1 MYLTYNR
8 DMKFQSTKVIELGSC
23 AFRQP
28 QANHSHCRFLH
39 GYRLTA
45 KFWFAA
51 SELDENNWVV
61 DFGGLKGLKE
71 KFKNQFDHTTCVAA
85 NDPALPIFKELE
97 KAGACDLRIMS
108 NGTGVERIAEW
119 CYDTAD
125 FFIKAAT
132 NDRCWVEKVEVFE
145 HEDNS
150 AVFTRIVTQTMRFN
164 EEVDWD
170 AYREAEACGPQAD
183 PKDFVKSTYKSTPC
197 HELGETGDPIDEN
210 IKRARDQALAAAQP
224 DAKEA
229 AAPVEKPL
237 SREEEDEAQRNLP
250 GAQRTKSVGAR
261 TGPAPVQH
269 DFNDPFAGTSWQS
282 DKPGDPY
289 APKRG

>member
-1 MYLTYNR
+1 MHITYYR

-28 QANHSHCRFLH
+28 KANHSHCRFLH

-51 SELDENNWVV
+51 SELDDNNWVV

-71 KFKNQFDHTTCVAA
+71 KLKNQFDHTTCIAA
-85 NDPALPIFKELE
+85 DDPALPVFKELE
-97 KAGACDLRIMS
+97 KAGACDLRVMS

-132 NDRCWVEKVEVFE
+132 NDRCYVEKVEVFE

-150 AVFTRIVTQTMRFN
+150 AIFTRIVTQTMRFDN
-164 EEVDWD
+164 KSEDVDWD
-170 AYREAEACGPQAD
+170 AYREAEACGPQAN
-183 PKDFVKSTYKSTPC
+183 PKDFVKSTPL
-197 HELGETGDPIDEN
+197 HELGEKLDPIDEK
-210 IKRARDQALAAAQP
+210 KRIDEQAEKR
-224 DAKEA
+224 KEA
-229 AAPVEKPL
+229 SEKKI
-237 SREEEDEAQRNLP
+237 EDEDERQRNLP
-250 GAQRTKSVGAR
+250 GSKRTKEVGAR
-261 TGPAPVQH
+261 VGPGPKSHNAG
-269 DFNDPFAGTSWQS
+269 DPFGGTSWGV

-289 APKRG
+289 APARG

>member
-1 MYLTYNR
+1 
-8 DMKFQSTKVIELGSC
+8 MKFQSTKVLELGSC

-28 QANHSHCRFLH
+28 KANHSHCRFLH

-45 KFWFAA
+45 KFWFSA

-71 KFKNQFDHTTCVAA
+71 KLKNQFDHTTCVAA
-85 NDPALPIFKELE
+85 DDPALPVFKELE
-97 KAGACDLRIMS
+97 NAGACDLRVMS

-150 AVFTRIVTQTMRFN
+150 AVFTRIVTQTMRFDN
-164 EEVDWD
+164 KPEDVDWD
-170 AYREAEACGPQAD
+170 AYREAEACGPQAN
-183 PKDFVKSTYKSTPC
+183 PKDFVKSTPM
-197 HELGETGDPIDEN
+197 HELGEANDPID
-210 IKRARDQALAAAQP
+210 
-224 DAKEA
+224 AKKE
-229 AAPVEKPL
+229 APVEPTPDARFGDQAKDQQAKD
-237 SREEEDEAQRNLP
+237 DEAQRNLP
-250 GAQRTKSVGAR
+250 GAKRTRSVGAR
-261 TGPAPVQH
+261 IGAAPVSH
-269 DFNDPFAGTSWQS
+269 DMSDPFAGTSWGS

>member
-1 MYLTYNR
+1 
-8 DMKFQSTKVIELGSC
+8 MKFQSTKVIELGSC

-85 NDPALPIFKELE
+85 DDPALPIFKELE
-97 KAGACDLRIMS
+97 KAGACDLRVMA

-164 EEVDWD
+164 DEFKSEDVDWD

-183 PKDFVKSTYKSTPC
+183 PKDFIKPTYKSTPC
-197 HELGETGDPIDEN
+197 HELGESGDPIDEN
-210 IKRARDQALAAAQP
+210 IKKARENQ
-224 DAKEA
+224 AKEA
-229 AAPVEKPL
+229 AAPVATTPSEADT
-237 SREEEDEAQRNLP
+237 DEAQRNLP

-261 TGPAPVQH
+261 IGPAPVQH
-269 DFNDPFAGTSWQS
+269 DMNDPFAGTSWQS

>member
-1 MYLTYNR
+1 MHLTYNR

-28 QANHSHCRFLH
+28 KANHSHCRFLH

-71 KFKNQFDHTTCVAA
+71 KLKNQFDHTTCIAA
-85 NDPALPIFKELE
+85 DDPALPVFKELE
-97 KAGACDLRIMS
+97 KAGACDLRVMS

-150 AVFTRIVTQTMRFN
+150 AIFTRIVTQTMRFDN
-164 EEVDWD
+164 KPEDVDWD
-170 AYREAEACGPQAD
+170 AYREAEACGPQAN
-183 PKDFVKSTYKSTPC
+183 PKDFVKSTPL
-197 HELGETGDPIDEN
+197 HEMGENIDPIDEK
-210 IKRARDQALAAAQP
+210 KRIDEQAEKR
-224 DAKEA
+224 KEA
-229 AAPVEKPL
+229 SEKKI
-237 SREEEDEAQRNLP
+237 EDEDERQRMLP
-250 GAQRTKSVGAR
+250 GSKRTKEVGAR
-261 TGPAPVQH
+261 VGAGPKTH
-269 DFNDPFAGTSWQS
+269 DAGDPFGGTSWGA
-282 DKPGDPY
+282 DKPSDPY
-289 APKRG
+289 APARG

>member
-1 MYLTYNR
+1 
-8 DMKFQSTKVIELGSC
+8 MKFQSTKVIELGSC

>member
-1 MYLTYNR
+1 
-8 DMKFQSTKVIELGSC
+8 MKFQSTKVIELGSC

-108 NGTGVERIAEW
+108 NGTGVERVAEW

>member
-85 NDPALPIFKELE
+85 DDPALPVFKELE

-108 NGTGVERIAEW
+108 NGTGVERVAEW

>member
-1 MYLTYNR
+1 
-8 DMKFQSTKVIELGSC
+8 MKFQSTKVIELGSC

-28 QANHSHCRFLH
+28 KANHSHCRFLH

-45 KFWFAA
+45 KFWFA
-51 SELDENNWVV
+51 SGELDENNWVV

-85 NDPALPIFKELE
+85 DDPALPIFKELE
-97 KAGACDLRIMS
+97 KAGACDLRVMA

-164 EEVDWD
+164 EDVDWD
-170 AYREAEACGPQAD
+170 AYREAEACGPQAN
-183 PKDFVKSTYKSTPC
+183 PKDFVKNTPC
-197 HELGETGDPIDEN
+197 HELGESGDPIDEN
-210 IKRARDQALAAAQP
+210 IKRARQKDG
-224 DAKEA
+224 
-229 AAPVEKPL
+229 APVEKPI
-237 SREEEDEAQRNLP
+237 SQSDSDEAQRMLP
-250 GAQRTKSVGAR
+250 GSKRTKSVGAR
-261 TGPAPVQH
+261 TGQGPKTG
-269 DFNDPFAGTSWQS
+269 DYNDPFGGTSWAS

>member
-1 MYLTYNR
+1 
-8 DMKFQSTKVIELGSC
+8 MKFQSTKVIELGSC

-108 NGTGVERIAEW
+108 NGTGVERVAEW

-210 IKRARDQALAAAQP
+210 IKRARDRALAAAQP

-237 SREEEDEAQRNLP
+237 SKEEEDEAQRNLP

>member
-1 MYLTYNR
+1 
-8 DMKFQSTKVIELGSC
+8 MKFQSTKVIELGSC

-28 QANHSHCRFLH
+28 KANHSHCRFLH

-45 KFWFAA
+45 KFWFSAN
-51 SELDENNWVV
+51 ELDENNWVV

-71 KFKNQFDHTTCVAA
+71 KLKNQFDHTTCIAA
-85 NDPALPIFKELE
+85 DDPVLHVFKELE
-97 KAGACDLRIMS
+97 KAGACDLRVMS

-150 AVFTRIVTQTMRFN
+150 AVFTRIVTQTMRYSD
-164 EEVDWD
+164 EYKSADVDWD
-170 AYREAEACGPQAD
+170 AYREAEQCGPQQD
-183 PKDFVKSTYKSTPC
+183 PKDFMKTTTPV
-197 HELGETGDPIDEN
+197 HEMGESNDPIDET
-210 IKRARDQALAAAQP
+210 
-224 DAKEA
+224 KE
-229 AAPVEKPL
+229 APVEPTPDARFVDKAKD
-237 SREEEDEAQRNLP
+237 DEAQRNLP
-250 GAQRTKSVGAR
+250 GAKRTKSVGAR
-261 TGPAPVQH
+261 VGPAPVSH
-269 DFNDPFAGTSWQS
+269 DMGDPFAGTSWGS

>member
-1 MYLTYNR
+1 
-8 DMKFQSTKVIELGSC
+8 MKFQSTKVIELGSC

-28 QANHSHCRFLH
+28 KANHSHCRFLH

-45 KFWFAA
+45 KFWFA
-51 SELDENNWVV
+51 SGELDENNWVV

-85 NDPALPIFKELE
+85 DDPALHIFKELE
-97 KAGACDLRIMS
+97 KAGACDLRVMA

-164 EEVDWD
+164 DDFKSEDVDWD

-183 PKDFVKSTYKSTPC
+183 PKDFVKSTPC
-197 HELGETGDPIDEN
+197 HELGESGDPIDEN
-210 IKRARDQALAAAQP
+210 IKVHRQKMVDAQTEV
-224 DAKEA
+224 KEA
-229 AAPVEKPL
+229 VDSVTTPSNQAE
-237 SREEEDEAQRNLP
+237 SDDETQRNLP

-261 TGPAPVQH
+261 TGQGPKTG
-269 DFNDPFAGTSWQS
+269 DYNDPFGGTSWAS

>member
-1 MYLTYNR
+1 
-8 DMKFQSTKVIELGSC
+8 MKFQSTKVIELGSC

-28 QANHSHCRFLH
+28 KANHSHCRFIH

-45 KFWFAA
+45 KFWFSAN
-51 SELDENNWVV
+51 ELDENNWVV

-71 KFKNQFDHTTCVAA
+71 KLKNQFDHTTCIAA
-85 NDPALPIFKELE
+85 DDPALLVFKELE
-97 KAGACDLRIMS
+97 KAGACDLRVMPT
-108 NGTGVERIAEW
+108 GTGVERIAEW

-164 EEVDWD
+164 EDVDWD
-170 AYREAEACGPQAD
+170 AYREAEACGPQAN
-183 PKDFVKSTYKSTPC
+183 PKDFVKSTPC
-197 HELGETGDPIDEN
+197 HELGESGDPIDEN
-210 IKRARDQALAAAQP
+210 IKRARQKMADAQVQP
-224 DAKEA
+224 PEAKEGE
-229 AAPVEKPL
+229 APVEKPL
-237 SREEEDEAQRNLP
+237 TKEQEDEAQRNLP
-250 GAQRTKSVGAR
+250 GAKRTKSVGAR
-261 TGPAPVQH
+261 IGAAPV
-269 DFNDPFAGTSWQS
+269 DNDMRDPFSGTSWQS

>member
-1 MYLTYNR
+1 
-8 DMKFQSTKVIELGSC
+8 MKFQSTKVIELGSC

-237 SREEEDEAQRNLP
+237 SKEEEDEAQRNLP

>member
-1 MYLTYNR
+1 
-8 DMKFQSTKVIELGSC
+8 MKFQSTKVIELGSC

-108 NGTGVERIAEW
+108 NGTGVERVAEW

-237 SREEEDEAQRNLP
+237 SKEEEDEAQRNLP

>member
-1 MYLTYNR
+1 
-8 DMKFQSTKVIELGSC
+8 MKFQSTKVIELGSC

-28 QANHSHCRFLH
+28 KANHSHCRFLH

-45 KFWFAA
+45 KFWFSAN
-51 SELDENNWVV
+51 ELDENNWVV

-71 KFKNQFDHTTCVAA
+71 KLKNQFDHTTCVAA
-85 NDPALPIFKELE
+85 DDPALSVFKELE
-97 KAGACDLRIMS
+97 KVGACDLRIMS

-170 AYREAEACGPQAD
+170 D
-183 PKDFVKSTYKSTPC
+183 
-197 HELGETGDPIDEN
+197 
-210 IKRARDQALAAAQP
+210 
-224 DAKEA
+224 
-229 AAPVEKPL
+229 
-237 SREEEDEAQRNLP
+237 
-250 GAQRTKSVGAR
+250 
-261 TGPAPVQH
+261 
-269 DFNDPFAGTSWQS
+269 
-282 DKPGDPY
+282 
-289 APKRG
+289 